1 VPSRRA
7 FQRLEFALGALGFTA
22 ASVLFIFTVDALEFH
37 ADALWHLVWHF
48 RMRDLEV
55 ECAVLAIVAVA
66 DLIVILRG
74 GRSLVR
80 QVVGHRAFLRALPIR
95 GRLDVGGH
103 VVRVFSD
110 RRPHAFCAGLLR
122 PAVYLSDGI
131 VREASGDELLAI
143 VAHEEQHRAR
153 RDPLRLLLARVMS
166 DAFRPLPPLA
176 TLADR
181 QVALADLVADAA
193 AVRALGD
200 TRPLAAALV
209 RFDEA
214 PTGGVAPE
222 RVDQLVRQGPAQTV
236 SPWLLAAAC
245 LALVGMAALTLPMLM
260 LGWHPDLTV
269 PIVFELAALIV
280 ACVPAYVAAR
290 RAEACLRP
298 TA

>member
-55 ECAVLAIVAVA
+55 ECAVLA
-66 DLIVILRG
+66 
-74 GRSLVR
+74 
-80 QVVGHRAFLRALPIR
+80 VVGHRAFLRALPVR
-95 GRLDVGGH
+95 GQLEVDGH
-103 VVRVFSD
+103 LVRVFSD

-122 PAVYLSDGI
+122 PAVYLSDGV
-131 VREASGDELLAI
+131 VREASGEELLAI
-143 VAHEEQHRAR
+143 LAHEEHHRAR

-193 AVRALGD
+193 AVHALGD

-245 LALVGMAALTLPMLM
+245 LALVGMAALTLPML
-260 LGWHPDLTV
+260 LVGWHPDLTV
-269 PIVFELAALIV
+269 PIVIELAALIV
-280 ACVPAYVAAR
+280 ACAPAYVAAR